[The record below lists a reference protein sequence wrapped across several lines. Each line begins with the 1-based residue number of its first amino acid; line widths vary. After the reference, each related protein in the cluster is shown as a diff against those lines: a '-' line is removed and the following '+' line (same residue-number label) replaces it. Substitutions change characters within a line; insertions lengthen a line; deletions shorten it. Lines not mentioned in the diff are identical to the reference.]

1 MNDELR
7 KEIIQYRMESAKAL
21 LKEIDSHINNGF
33 YNTAV
38 NRMYYACFYS
48 VSALLLHRMVDGVK
62 THEGVRQMFGKH
74 FIITGILPK
83 NLGKFYTILFAR
95 RSAADYEDF
104 LNYDEQSV
112 RELQPQT
119 EDFIKTIHGLINK

>member
-62 THEGVRQMFGKH
+62 TPMKAYGKCSESISSSQVYYLKILGS
-74 FIITGILPK
+74 FIQ
-83 NLGKFYTILFAR
+83 
-95 RSAADYEDF
+95 SCSQ
-104 LNYDEQSV
+104 DEV
-112 RELQPQT
+112 QPIMKI
-119 EDFIKTIHGLINK
+119 F